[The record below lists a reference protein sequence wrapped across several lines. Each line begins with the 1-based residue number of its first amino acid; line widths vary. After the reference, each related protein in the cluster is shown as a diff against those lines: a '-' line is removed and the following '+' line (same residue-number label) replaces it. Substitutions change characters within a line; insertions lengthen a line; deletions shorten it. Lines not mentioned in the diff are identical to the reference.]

1 MKTWDNC
8 DPFMG
13 GCRDT
18 HKPLTG
24 EPSLVPPEYW
34 ATPKKNMLTEE
45 ERERLHNELEEEE
58 LLNQWQ
64 WQSYDDSQ
72 EEDY

>member
-1 MKTWDNC
+1 M
-8 DPFMG
+8 MG
-13 GCRDT
+13 KHVKVSPSGE
-18 HKPLTG
+18 LMG

-58 LLNQWQ
+58 LLNQW
-64 WQSYDDSQ
+64 WSYNDSQ

>member
-1 MKTWDNC
+1 MIKSWENC

-13 GCRDT
+13 GCRDI

-34 ATPKKNMLTEE
+34 
-45 ERERLHNELEEEE
+45 EEEE
-58 LLNQWQ
+58 LKNNMRQQ
-64 WQSYDDSQ
+64 ADDDMEYNDWYI
-72 EEDY
+72 EEYY

>member
-1 MKTWDNC
+1 M
-8 DPFMG
+8 
-13 GCRDT
+13 
-18 HKPLTG
+18 G

>member
-1 MKTWDNC
+1 M
-8 DPFMG
+8 
-13 GCRDT
+13 
-18 HKPLTG
+18 G
-24 EPSLVPPEYW
+24 EPALVPPEYW

-58 LLNQWQ
+58 LLNQW
-64 WQSYDDSQ
+64 WSYNDSQ

>member
-1 MKTWDNC
+1 MSNWDSC

-13 GCRDT
+13 GCRDI
-18 HKPLTG
+18 HKPLPG
-24 EPSLVPPEYW
+24 EPSLVPLEYW

-45 ERERLHNELEEEE
+45 ERERFHNELEEEE

-64 WQSYDDSQ
+64 SYDDSQ

>member
-34 ATPKKNMLTEE
+34 EE
-45 ERERLHNELEEEE
+45 EEEEEE
-58 LLNQWQ
+58 LLNW
-64 WQSYDDSQ
+64 WRH
-72 EEDY
+72 ED

>member
-1 MKTWDNC
+1 MIKSWENC

-13 GCRDT
+13 GCRDI

-34 ATPKKNMLTEE
+34 
-45 ERERLHNELEEEE
+45 EEEE
-58 LLNQWQ
+58 LKIICVSKRMMTWNTTIGTLKKTIKNQ
-64 WQSYDDSQ
+64 
-72 EEDY
+72 